1 MIENQKTKEEIMIEI
16 AKLYYVDGLS
26 QAEIASVLH
35 MSRSNVS
42 RILQNAIASKVV
54 EVMVH
59 DGSMAICNDLAKKIQ
74 SKYGLKRVLISTSH
88 ADDNRCMAIVASLA
102 AKTIGELLDE
112 NALIGISN
120 GALCES
126 VVEYFPEN
134 TPFKAD
140 VIQLLGG
147 TNNRSGQNDGQQL
160 AFEFSKKLKG
170 NGYILQSPLMVKSKI
185 LKEMILQE
193 KIISDTT
200 KMYHDISVC
209 LMDIEKTNFYISSF
223 NEHHLS
229 KADVLQLME
238 LRAEACLC
246 GRFFDKNGLPCNT
259 GINSRIIGIEL
270 EVLEKIPIK
279 IGVSYNSKN
288 ANAVI
293 SVLKSGYIDHL
304 IIDEVLAKAVDQAG

>member
-1 MIENQKTKEEIMIEI
+1 MIEI

-35 MSRSNVS
+35 MSRSNIS

-54 EVMVH
+54 EVMIH
-59 DGSMAICNDLAKKIQ
+59 DGALAICNDLAKRIQ
-74 SKYGLKRVLISTSH
+74 TKLGIKSVLISTSH
-88 ADDNRCMAIVASLA
+88 ADDNKCRSIVASLA
-102 AKTIGELLDE
+102 AKTISELLGE
-112 NALIGISN
+112 NDLIGISN

-126 VVEYFPEN
+126 VVDCFPEN

-147 TNNRSGQNDGQQL
+147 INNKSGQNDGQQIVNK
-160 AFEFSKKLKG
+160 FSKKLKG

-185 LKEMILQE
+185 LREMFLHE
-193 KIISDTT
+193 KIIYDTT
-200 KMYHDISVC
+200 RMYCDVSIC

-238 LRAEACLC
+238 LKAEAYLC
-246 GRFFDKNGLPCNT
+246 GRFFDRNGLPCNA

-270 EVLEKIPIK
+270 EKLEKIPIK
-279 IGVSYNSKN
+279 IGMSYNSIN
-288 ANAVI
+288 NHAVV
-293 SVLKSGYIDHL
+293 SALKSGYIDYL
-304 IIDEVLAKAVDQAG
+304 IIDEVLARAIDKII